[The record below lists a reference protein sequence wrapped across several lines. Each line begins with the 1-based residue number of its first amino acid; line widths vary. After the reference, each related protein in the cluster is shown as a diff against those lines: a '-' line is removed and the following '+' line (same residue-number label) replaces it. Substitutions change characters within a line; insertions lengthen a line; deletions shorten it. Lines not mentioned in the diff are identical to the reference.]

1 MVAGT
6 LRIFLIGLIFVASA
20 LGALP
25 LTGCS
30 RAKPPRTVMAPTA
43 APETPISVPTGEA
56 TQLAEAPIPAAEPT
70 ETTPTAAEP
79 ELTPTEIPPSPA
91 PTPTDTPIAPPPP
104 TPTPVPPTPEPLTA
118 TPEVTPATAPTMAPS
133 GDVIY
138 IVKHGDTLGYIARL
152 HKTTSLAI
160 MQRNGLSNPNM
171 IYVGQK
177 LVIPMNTV
185 VGAPTSPAATTV
197 QHTVARGETLSYLAR
212 LYHTTIAAIRSQNP
226 SITNLDHLT
235 PGTVLTITIGD
246 EAPVLTHRVRPGEHL
261 VGIAARYGTTA
272 SALVEA
278 NGLANPNQIYVGQVL
293 IIPQR

>member
-6 LRIFLIGLIFVASA
+6 LRILLIGLILVLLV

-30 RAKPPRTVMAPTA
+30 RAKPPRTVIAPTA
-43 APETPISVPTGEA
+43 APETPVSLPTGEA
-56 TQLAEAPIPAAEPT
+56 TQVAEASTPAAEPT
-70 ETTPTAAEP
+70 EPTPTAAEP
-79 ELTPTEIPPSPA
+79 EPTPTELPPSPA
-91 PTPTDTPIAPPPP
+91 PTPTDTPVAPPPP
-104 TPTPVPPTPEPLTA
+104 TPTPLPPTPEPPTA
-118 TPEVTPATAPTMAPS
+118 TPAVTPTAAATTAPS

-138 IVKHGDTLGYIARL
+138 IVKHGDTLGYIAHL
-152 HKTTSLAI
+152 HKTTSVAI

-177 LVIPMNTV
+177 LIIPMNTV
-185 VGAPTSPAATTV
+185 ASAPTSPAATTV
-197 QHTVARGETLSYLAR
+197 KHTVARGETLSYLAR
-212 LYHTTIAAIRSQNP
+212 RYRTTIAAIRSQNP
-226 SITNLDHLT
+226 SITDLDHLT
-235 PGTVLTITIGD
+235 PGTVLTITVGN
-246 EAPVLTHRVRPGEHL
+246 ESPVLTHRVRPGEHL